1 MTRTFAPGQ
10 IIFREGEESTDVCV
24 ILRGRV
30 RIRVRTPQGS
40 CVLNELGPGEI
51 FGEMGVIEDAPRS
64 ATAEAITETELEMIS
79 EAEFNQSIL
88 QQPVRLHRFLGT
100 LFERLRHVSSL
111 VRAQAA
117 TCPPEALPDDAAPLP
132 FVVRLQSH
140 YAEIGYSA
148 ERVDVEITRFPFLL
162 GRAAAHA
169 GTAFSFNHLDL
180 PDRAPFQVSRHHCTL
195 EQVGNRLVARD
206 RGSALGTLVNGQR
219 IGVRFG
225 VMQADLHPGVNELVL
240 GHATGPHRLTL
251 TVETL

>member
-10 IIFREGEESTDVCV
+10 IIFREGEESTDVFV

-30 RIRVRTPQGS
+30 RIRVRTPLGS

-64 ATAEAITETELEMIS
+64 ATAEAIAETELEAIS
-79 EAEFNQSIL
+79 EAEFSQSIL
-88 QQPVRLHRFLGT
+88 QQPVRLHQFLGT

-111 VRAQAA
+111 VRAQTA
-117 TCPPEALPDDAAPLP
+117 TCPPEALPDDAAPVR
-132 FVVRLQSH
+132 FAARLQSR
-140 YAEIGYSA
+140 YEETGYPA

-180 PDRAPFQVSRHHCTL
+180 PDRAPFQVSRHHCAI
-195 EQVGNRLVARD
+195 EQVGNRLMVRD

-225 VMQADLHPGVNELVL
+225 VMQAPLRPGANELVL
-240 GHATGPHRLTL
+240 GHATGPHRLQL
-251 TVETL
+251 TVEAL